1 MVLPVRQVAEMG
13 DILSQNE
20 IDELLK
26 ALNTG
31 EIDVQD
37 IQTTTREKKVRSHD
51 FRRPSKFA
59 KDHLK
64 TLNIIYDN
72 YARLVTN
79 FLTGYLRNLV
89 QVEVISVESLA
100 YADFSNS
107 IANPVIIAIV
117 DFAPLSGSIIFEV
130 EPAIAFA
137 LIDRILGGKGTSIE
151 RIREFTEIEI
161 AIIERIIIQMLNL
174 MRESWENVIPIKP
187 RLEKIETNVQ
197 FAQIISPNEMV
208 ALVTLRARI
217 GDAEGMINIC
227 IPHMVVEP
235 IMPKLSTRFWF
246 STIEKQTPKET
257 KQSIQNKIQHTKVP
271 IKAILGKTTITVRD
285 FLELQRGDV
294 LPLDKG
300 VNGDIEVLVGDL
312 TKFYAKPG
320 VHKNK
325 LALKITEVIKGE
337 DE

>member
-1 MVLPVRQVAEMG
+1 MG

-37 IQTTTREKKVRSHD
+37 IQTTAREKKVRSHD

-130 EPAIAFA
+130 EPSVAFA
-137 LIDRILGGKGTSIE
+137 LIDRKLGGKGT
-151 RIREFTEIEI
+151 
-161 AIIERIIIQMLNL
+161 
-174 MRESWENVIPIKP
+174 
-187 RLEKIETNVQ
+187 
-197 FAQIISPNEMV
+197 
-208 ALVTLRARI
+208 
-217 GDAEGMINIC
+217 
-227 IPHMVVEP
+227 
-235 IMPKLSTRFWF
+235 
-246 STIEKQTPKET
+246 
-257 KQSIQNKIQHTKVP
+257 
-271 IKAILGKTTITVRD
+271 
-285 FLELQRGDV
+285 
-294 LPLDKG
+294 
-300 VNGDIEVLVGDL
+300 
-312 TKFYAKPG
+312 
-320 VHKNK
+320 
-325 LALKITEVIKGE
+325 
-337 DE
+337 